1 MIFEIHSELPLV
13 GGRLTDP
20 DPDPRDSRPRPSRR
34 RQTRRCRGSARG
46 PWISCD
52 FTLQYGIG
60 HSTYGEPRCVGHLII
75 CYPHDSSPMHLVNA
89 PGIKMPLNAT

>member
-46 PWISCD
+46 FRVISHCSMASD
-52 FTLQYGIG
+52 IA
-60 HSTYGEPRCVGHLII
+60 HMPNRAV
-75 CYPHDSSPMHLVNA
+75 LV
-89 PGIKMPLNAT
+89 T